1 MTTKADF
8 SEEEWKGLLM
18 APMLAGMYIIVSDV
32 SVTAMA
38 KELAGMMK
46 GMSTAEVGEPARDI
60 VAAIVAD
67 YTAKA
72 QNKEKPAEP
81 QLDKSAGDPKK
92 QLMDLLLGVTA
103 VFDAKEMSEEKA
115 AFNQWLLSVANATAE
130 AGKEGGFLGIGAVRV
145 SDKERA
151 ALAELRTALG

>member
-1 MTTKADF
+1 MATKADF
-8 SEEEWKGLLM
+8 SEEEWKGLLS

-32 SVTAMA
+32 SVTAMP
-38 KELAGMMK
+38 KDMAGMMK

-81 QLDKSAGDPKK
+81 DIDKNAGDPKK
-92 QLMDLLLGVTA
+92 QLLDQLLADTA
-103 VFDAKEMSEEKA
+103 VFDAKGMSEEKA

-145 SDKERA
+145 SEKEKA
-151 ALAELRTALG
+151 ALEELRTALG